1 MVVVAKVLPIQQLIK
16 QTQRRKDDYEWEGDF
31 EKALLEGE
39 YLKELK
45 DDEAKGVTWYP
56 NFQVQH
62 CHQHLHQHT
71 LLVSFIYGIY
81 MQEETEDGENPNT
94 PFDDVTHWVGNLPSK
109 DNDSTERSSKRDTRR
124 KTKSNFLRKKLGV
137 ETKRKD

>member
-1 MVVVAKVLPIQQLIK
+1 MVAVAKVLPIHQLIK

-39 YLKELK
+39 YLKMLK
-45 DDEAKGVTWYP
+45 EDEAKGITWYP
-56 NFQVQH
+56 NFQVRH
-62 CHQHLHQHT
+62 CPWHLHQHI
-71 LLVSFIYGIY
+71 LLLLFIYGIY

-109 DNDSTERSSKRDTRR
+109 DTDSTKRVTKRNTRR
-124 KTKSNFLRKKLGV
+124 KTKSNFLRKKLGM
-137 ETKRKD
+137 ETKQKD

>member
-1 MVVVAKVLPIQQLIK
+1 MVVVAKVLPIHQLIK

-45 DDEAKGVTWYP
+45 DDEAKGITWYP
-56 NFQVQH
+56 NFQVHH
-62 CHQHLHQHT
+62 CLWHLHQHI
-71 LLVSFIYGIY
+71 LLVLFIYGIY
-81 MQEETEDGENPNT
+81 MQKETEDGENPNT

-109 DNDSTERSSKRDTRR
+109 DTDSTKRSSKRNTRR
-124 KTKSNFLRKKLGV
+124 KTKSNFLRKKLGM